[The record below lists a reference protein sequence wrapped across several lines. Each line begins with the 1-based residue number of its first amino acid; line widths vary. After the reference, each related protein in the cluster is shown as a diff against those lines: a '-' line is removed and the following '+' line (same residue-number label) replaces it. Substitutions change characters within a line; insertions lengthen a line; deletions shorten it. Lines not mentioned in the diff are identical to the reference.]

1 MHQPTLTARQ
11 QGFTLIEVLIA
22 LVISA
27 IGLLGIAGM
36 QMFSINN
43 TSASNVR
50 AVAAIEAANLV
61 SRMKGTPDY
70 WQGVSDD
77 FAIQLVTDN
86 SSGDIVIDDID
97 ATADNAGGTL
107 NAQNADCTVDG
118 ACDTSTKVVAYDL
131 MQWKTRLD
139 TRLPNAEVSITRIKP
154 DESPRFPIFSINIR
168 WQEKVSAQNL
178 RMKGSYYANSNS
190 DDVLANNV
198 RTLNYRIAVQ
208 P

>member
-1 MHQPTLTARQ
+1 MQQSSLTVTQR
-11 QGFTLIEVLIA
+11 GFTLIEVLIA

-61 SRMKGTPDY
+61 SRMKGAPDY
-70 WQGVSDD
+70 WQAVSDD
-77 FAIQLVTDN
+77 FAIQLVTD
-86 SSGDIVIDDID
+86 SSGDVEIKDVDT
-97 ATADNAGGTL
+97 AADNAGETL
-107 NAQNADCTVDG
+107 NTQNADCTVDG
-118 ACDTSTKVVAYDL
+118 ACSTAAEVAAYNL
-131 MQWKTRLD
+131 KQWKSRLD
-139 TRLPNAEVSITRIKP
+139 GRLPNAEVTITRIKP
-154 DESPRFPIFSINIR
+154 DESPRFPIFSINVS

-178 RMKGSYYANSNS
+178 RMKGSYYASSNSN
-190 DDVLANNV
+190 DNLANNV

>member
-1 MHQPTLTARQ
+1 MTMAATRTHHRQ

-61 SRMKGTPDY
+61 SRMKAVPDY
-70 WQGVSDD
+70 WQAVDDD
-77 FAIQLVTDN
+77 FAIKLTSDG
-86 SSGDIVIDDID
+86 GDITIDDLEPGSD
-97 ATADNAGGTL
+97 AGATL
-107 NAQNADCTVDG
+107 DGLDADCTVDA
-118 ACDTSTKVVAYDL
+118 ACDTPAKVVAYNL
-131 MQWKTRLD
+131 KRWKAKVD
-139 TRLPNAEVSITRIKP
+139 ARLPRAEVTIRRIKAAT
-154 DESPRFPIFSINIR
+154 SPRFPIFSIDIAWR
-168 WQEKVSAQNL
+168 EKGSAQNL
-178 RMKGSYYANSNS
+178 RMRGSYYSSRNGQ
-190 DDVLANNV
+190 DPLANNV

>member
-1 MHQPTLTARQ
+1 MQQPPLTTMQR
-11 QGFTLIEVLIA
+11 GFTLIEVLIA

-61 SRMKGTPDY
+61 SRMKGNPDY
-70 WQGVSDD
+70 WQSVSDN
-77 FAIQLVTDN
+77 FAIRVVTDG
-86 SSGDIVIDDID
+86 GDVQIEDID
-97 ATADNAGGTL
+97 AATDNAGETL

-118 ACDTSTKVVAYDL
+118 ACDTAAKVAAYNL
-131 MQWKTRLD
+131 MRWKARLD

-154 DESPRFPIFSINIR
+154 NESPRFPILSIDIS

-178 RMKGSYYANSNS
+178 RMKGSYYSSKNSN
-190 DDVLANNV
+190 DTLANNI
-198 RTLNYRIAVQ
+198 RTLSYRMAVQ